1 MLISFGVHD
10 AEEGHRCPVR
20 LERIAT
26 CQRGQ
31 VRKNEYLGL
40 EVEGLSQRLVE
51 NPARIHM
58 RVPLPVE

>member
-1 MLISFGVHD
+1 MPRTLGTN
-10 AEEGHRCPVR
+10 
-20 LERIAT
+20 AT

-58 RVPLPVE
+58 GVPLSVE